1 MTTLSAIEAA
11 KRMNVHYETVLNLLG
26 TGELPG
32 AKIGRGY
39 VLKEKD
45 VDDYIEHQIQK
56 QTAQRQ
62 HMHIAKLKQ
71 QLPHF

>member
-1 MTTLSAIEAA
+1 MTTLSATEAA
-11 KRMNVHYETVLNLLG
+11 EKMKVHYETVLNLLG
-26 TGELPG
+26 TGKLPG

-45 VDDYIEHQIQK
+45 VDDYIERQIQK